1 MKKELY
7 YEKGILLMSGM
18 HLVRGMSSINN
29 KKRKVNRKPGH
40 AAAQARHEKWLM
52 DRGVHPDQ
60 LKGKVKDSGNKIPNY
75 AEGRATIPTSNSIIG
90 DCTKKQ
96 SQRYTGTFV
105 KGVAQMHKSNA
116 VPITSSKDAKEV
128 ARMRRG

>member
-1 MKKELY
+1 
-7 YEKGILLMSGM
+7 MSGM

-40 AAAQARHEKWLM
+40 AAAQARHDKWLM

-75 AEGRATIPTSNSIIG
+75 AEGRSTIKTSDNVSG
-90 DCTKKQ
+90 DARQKPAQ
-96 SQRYTGTFV
+96 QYTGTLI
-105 KGVAQMHKSNA
+105 KGIGQMHKSNA
-116 VPITSSKDAKEV
+116 VPISSKAAAEEI
-128 ARMRRG
+128 ARMGRG

>member
-1 MKKELY
+1 
-7 YEKGILLMSGM
+7 MSGM

-29 KKRKVNRKPGH
+29 KKRKVNRKPGY

-52 DRGVHPDQ
+52 ERGVHPDQ

-75 AEGRATIPTSNSIIG
+75 AEGRSTIKTSDNVSG
-90 DCTKKQ
+90 HAPQKPRQ
-96 SQRYTGTFV
+96 EYTGTFI
-105 KGVAQMHKSNA
+105 KGIAVMHKSNA
-116 VPITSSKDAKEV
+116 VPIISKEDAAEI

>member
-1 MKKELY
+1 MT
-7 YEKGILLMSGM
+7 M
-18 HLVRGMSSINN
+18 HLVRGMTTINT

-40 AAAQARHEKWLM
+40 AEAQAKHEKWLM
-52 DRGVHPDQ
+52 DRGVHPSQ
-60 LKGKVKDSGNKIPNY
+60 LKGKEKSSGNKIPNY
-75 AEGRATIPTSNSIIG
+75 ATSRSTIATSDSICG
-90 DCTKKQ
+90 PCTKKQ
-96 SQRYTGTFV
+96 GMRYTGTFI